1 MFPDGWKSVRM
12 HVDMWPGKWCGS
24 RRWYLE
30 HAAVPW
36 WLPFRH
42 SGRFGC
48 CLKICIQDSF
58 KAASPRWSS
67 LTDFFRIQGFYSANA
82 VSVHRME
89 VYCDQAPAGQVS
101 IVSVTDNS
109 RQPPACNRHGCSG
122 FPSSQAL
129 PAGSLATKLPEV
141 QHSCPVSV
149 QVVLFTFSFQG
160 REAQVKECSNLPF
173 ISVPFFNFYLKLQKS
188 HQSHCKAQ
196 SHRPHSEC
204 FWPSPSTFTILQHL
218 FPQIAAETSTNQG
231 AAAPLPGT
239 CPDLWSWSPASIRVA
254 KKMLQRKGS

>member
-67 LTDFFRIQGFYSANA
+67 LTDFFRQRSSGEGVLKPSFHFCA
-82 VSVHRME
+82 VLQFLPQATE
-89 VYCDQAPAGQVS
+89 V
-101 IVSVTDNS
+101 
-109 RQPPACNRHGCSG
+109 PPIPLQS
-122 FPSSQAL
+122 
-129 PAGSLATKLPEV
+129 
-141 QHSCPVSV
+141 PVS
-149 QVVLFTFSFQG
+149 QTSLRMFLAFPFYIHNSAASLSSDCRRDQHQPGSSSATSWD
-160 REAQVKECSNLPF
+160 LP
-173 ISVPFFNFYLKLQKS
+173 
-188 HQSHCKAQ
+188 
-196 SHRPHSEC
+196 
-204 FWPSPSTFTILQHL
+204 
-218 FPQIAAETSTNQG
+218 
-231 AAAPLPGT
+231 
-239 CPDLWSWSPASIRVA
+239 
-254 KKMLQRKGS
+254 